1 MKKHLLILAS
11 LVLSLGQVFA
21 DQVTFS
27 LADLRA
33 SLPSGNTNVEVP
45 YTWKVSPYH
54 VTVTIAKKDGT
65 TGTLG
70 IADPTTLTNYTLTV
84 KVAGAGKL
92 NGITVTTNPP
102 SQSANVTASTGT
114 YASGSWTPEGSTTNV
129 TFTPTGTFRLK
140 SLTVNYTPDSGYTP
154 DIPTAEPLVGPFEA
168 TAIEAIGSYT
178 GTDPYVFDK
187 TSKKYYALNN
197 LGEYEEFGL
206 YPEVSTLKVAGGS
219 ATQIEYIATV
229 EANGTSDVPYINTN
243 YIPKANTRIVV
254 DAELAESSAK
264 SWMAVF
270 GARQGGWTSHAFVLF
285 ARTGK
290 DNGYNNLDS
299 PARGERRLHSQSV
312 AANDHLC
319 RKSQ

>member
-11 LVLSLGQVFA
+11 LVLGLGQVFA

-92 NGITVTTNPP
+92 NGITVTTNPA

-154 DIPTAEPLVGPFEA
+154 DVPDEGPTEPFEA
-168 TAIEAIGSYT
+168 TKVDNLASYT
-178 GTDPYVFDK
+178 GNDPYVFDNNTQK
-187 TSKKYYALNN
+187 FYALNTN
-197 LGEYEEFGL
+197 GEYEEYGVVT
-206 YPEVSTLKVAGGS
+206 EVNTLKVAGN
-219 ATQIEYIATV
+219 AITEIEYIKSTNNA
-229 EANGTSDVPYINTN
+229 YINLN
-243 YIPKANTRIVV
+243 YIPKANSKAVCTLIAEEGAAWKAAYGCGYHDGSWKDRFCFFTTNATINLGGELDNLWADGPNLSTVGTTIKLYPTRR
-254 DAELAESSAK
+254 D
-264 SWMAVF
+264 
-270 GARQGGWTSHAFVLF
+270 
-285 ARTGK
+285 K
-290 DNGYNNLDS
+290 DNIYCTV
-299 PARGERRLHSQSV
+299 E
-312 AANDHLC
+312 
-319 RKSQ
+319 